1 MAEPV
6 SADALAAEFD
16 CLMARAGITV
26 PPQRRATVLAAYADL
41 RGQIA
46 LLHGRYGHEAEP
58 SNVFRARAGGRQ
70 VMDTQDLSIAEMGRM
85 LRAGSVTAETLAR
98 DALTRIAARDGRC
111 THSCW

>member
-1 MAEPV
+1 MVEAP

-26 PPQRRATVLAAYADL
+26 PAQRRATVLAAYADL

-58 SNVFRARAGGRQ
+58 SNVVRVEPAGGK
-70 VMDTQDLSIAEMGRM
+70 
-85 LRAGSVTAETLAR
+85 
-98 DALTRIAARDGRC
+98 
-111 THSCW
+111 